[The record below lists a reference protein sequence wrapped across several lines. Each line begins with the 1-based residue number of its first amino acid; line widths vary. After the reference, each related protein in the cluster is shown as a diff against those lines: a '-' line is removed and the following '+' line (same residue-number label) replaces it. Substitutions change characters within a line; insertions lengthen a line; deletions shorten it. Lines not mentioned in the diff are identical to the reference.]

1 MTPIA
6 SSAWP
11 EIEVNQWTDTRD
23 TLQLMTQIVGKVRM
37 VNTPKTSHWW
47 NVVLY
52 VSSRGLTTGLIP
64 HGASGFQMDFDF
76 IDHQLVVTTT
86 TGARRSVPLAG
97 PIADFYGAVM
107 STLDEL
113 GLTTEIWEMPV
124 EIPGAIAFDT
134 DREHVAY
141 DADAVHRFWLALVQM
156 NRVFEVFRSRFIGK
170 VSPSHFFWGAMDLAV
185 TRFSGRDAPKHPGGA
200 PNCGPEVMWE
210 AYSHEVSSAGY
221 WPGPDGEGY
230 FYSYAYPRPTVSAPP
245 ESRRRPPTTTT
256 VSANSCCP
264 TPQFEKP
271 TTRTRF
277 YSSSCRAPTW
287 RPRTWAAGTGVR
299 WNAERY
305 SGRAQAS
312 SRTAPSPIRSLRHP
326 NPGPAPRNPWCCRN
340 SRPHCRWPRP
350 TRWRCPPRNPI
361 RPPKR
366 GP

>member
-1 MTPIA
+1 MTPIP

-11 EIEVNQWTDTRD
+11 EIEVNQWADTRD

-47 NVVLY
+47 NVVVY

-230 FYSYAYPRPTVSAPP
+230 FYSYAYPAPDGFSAARVSP
-245 ESRRRPPTTTT
+245 
-256 VSANSCCP
+256 SAAYYDDGLGEFLLPYTAVREADDPDALLLEFLQS
-264 TPQFEKP
+264 T
-271 TTRTRF
+271 
-277 YSSSCRAPTW
+277 YV
-287 RPRTWAAGTGVR
+287 AAADLGGWDR
-299 WNAERY
+299 GALER
-305 SGRAQAS
+305 
-312 SRTAPSPIRSLRHP
+312 
-326 NPGPAPRNPWCCRN
+326 
-340 SRPHCRWPRP
+340 
-350 TRWRCPPRNPI
+350 
-361 RPPKR
+361 
-366 GP
+366 

>member
-1 MTPIA
+1 MTPIP

-11 EIEVNQWTDTRD
+11 EIEVNQWADTRD

-76 IDHQLVVTTT
+76 IGHQLVVTTT

-141 DADAVHRFWLALVQM
+141 DTDAVHRFWLALVQM

-230 FYSYAYPRPTVSAPP
+230 FYSYAYPAPDGFSAARVSP
-245 ESRRRPPTTTT
+245 
-256 VSANSCCP
+256 SAAYYDDGLGEFLLPYTAVREADDPDALILEFLQS
-264 TPQFEKP
+264 T
-271 TTRTRF
+271 
-277 YSSSCRAPTW
+277 YV
-287 RPRTWAAGTGVR
+287 AAADLGGWDR
-299 WNAERY
+299 GALER
-305 SGRAQAS
+305 
-312 SRTAPSPIRSLRHP
+312 
-326 NPGPAPRNPWCCRN
+326 
-340 SRPHCRWPRP
+340 
-350 TRWRCPPRNPI
+350 
-361 RPPKR
+361 
-366 GP
+366 

>member
-1 MTPIA
+1 MTPIP

-11 EIEVNQWTDTRD
+11 EIEVNQWADTRD

-230 FYSYAYPRPTVSAPP
+230 FYSYAYPAPDGFSAARVSP
-245 ESRRRPPTTTT
+245 
-256 VSANSCCP
+256 SAAYYDDGLGEFLLPYTAVREADDPDALLLEFLQS
-264 TPQFEKP
+264 T
-271 TTRTRF
+271 
-277 YSSSCRAPTW
+277 YV
-287 RPRTWAAGTGVR
+287 AAADLGGWDR
-299 WNAERY
+299 GALER
-305 SGRAQAS
+305 
-312 SRTAPSPIRSLRHP
+312 
-326 NPGPAPRNPWCCRN
+326 
-340 SRPHCRWPRP
+340 
-350 TRWRCPPRNPI
+350 
-361 RPPKR
+361 
-366 GP
+366 